1 MSAKKLSH
9 KKKKARE
16 QQLENPAPEI
26 LAEVSSVTAP
36 TSEEETPHEA
46 QLSAPES
53 VELAATPA
61 ETTAGE
67 TADIPADVPSDAQE
81 EIPAETPAAASTPAP
96 ESAEAPSEPPL
107 PPALKQPPPSRP
119 PRPFLALATFL
130 LVLCVGAGF
139 FAWTTVQEFLG
150 TAPEV
155 PGKSIVVDIEP
166 GMTLAQAS
174 DLLEKEK
181 VITNSR
187 NFQLLARWEDKG
199 RSLQAGRFLLNT
211 GWTPEKVLDM
221 LVSGKSMLYKLT
233 LREGLPWWTVA
244 DILEKEGFC
253 KADDFAKV
261 IHDPEFLHHWGI
273 PFDSAEGFLFPE
285 TYLLPRPRELN
296 MEAARAAADHLVEM
310 FWKNVDKLWPEGR
323 PSPSDLRR
331 LVTLASI
338 VEKETSVPSERARVA
353 GVYTN
358 RLRIKML
365 LQADPTVIYGMGRD
379 FKGRLLFKHLEDAD
393 NPYNTYRRPGL
404 PPGPICSFGSAALE
418 AAKTPEDHKFLYF
431 VATGKGREHKFSS
444 SLKEHNRAVQEYRAN
459 RKKQKEN

>member
-1 MSAKKLSH
+1 MSAKKTSH
-9 KKKKARE
+9 KKKVRK
-16 QQLENPAPEI
+16 QQPESPAPEI
-26 LAEVSSVTAP
+26 LAEASSVPVPAREAEIP
-36 TSEEETPHEA
+36 CEA
-46 QLSAPES
+46 QTAASET
-53 VELAATPA
+53 VELTETPA
-61 ETTAGE
+61 ESTAG
-67 TADIPADVPSDAQE
+67 TATDIPVASPADVP
-81 EIPAETPAAASTPAP
+81 TPDSTHSP
-96 ESAEAPSEPPL
+96 ESGEAPSEPPL

-119 PRPFLALATFL
+119 PRPFLALAAFL

-139 FAWTTVQEFLG
+139 FAWTTVQNFLG

-155 PGKSIVVDIEP
+155 PGKSIIVDIEP

-174 DLLEKEK
+174 DMLEKEK

-253 KADDFAKV
+253 KAEDFAKV

-365 LQADPTVIYGMGRD
+365 LQADPTVIYGIGRD

-459 RKKQKEN
+459 RKKQKVN